1 MARIGSYPIDAVIQ
15 DKDAWIG
22 TENTNRVTRQ
32 FTAKGIAEYIDT
44 KNVGLVFV
52 GATALADGKKGLV
65 PAPVAGQE
73 GMYLKGDLGGG
84 WTTIPVYTLDVPT
97 GTTNVNLI
105 NTDGAGAIINSFITL
120 TGGTYLTS
128 VHTSGSEITFN
139 HDNTTRSDTT
149 STASPAAGASV
160 PLVASVTSNATGH
173 ITAIDVKTV
182 TWPAD
187 SDTTYTIDVPNA
199 TTSINLA
206 GSDGTND
213 PIAFTTVA
221 GNNGMTISRTDA
233 NTLNFNSK
241 WQINNVNQDGYVPK
255 GQANANKFWATD
267 GNGNPGWTF
276 QPSQDQTLT
285 STGTTN
291 ASTGIVL
298 SQNGGTV
305 IVKGD
310 GTTINASSNNN
321 TNTITLAAINRVN
334 TTYTLPVAAGAANT
348 AVINLTDNSSV
359 VSSVT
364 FNGTANKIAISET
377 VGNNGDITIGMPDDV
392 TVTGELT
399 VSGTGQSSFGG
410 QVTIPQ
416 TPTADTDAASKKYV
430 DDLVSGGLTF
440 RGTFRADTGEILSG
454 VSSGSKLYNCPGGAG
469 TRIAVAVGDYYI
481 VATAGGSFYCS
492 GATLDIGDSIIAT
505 AAANADASVVTGWS
519 VVQSDEGVASFTNAN
534 GTFVSAGTVN
544 SNATGAVTMGTID
557 LSATGTKNNTTFLRG
572 DNTWAVPAY
581 VSYSAMTTSTLGL
594 GKIKYDFGSTPAA
607 ESQSTTAARTY
618 GVTKNASDQLVVN
631 VPWVNS
637 SDVNSV
643 TASGATTALSGLTS
657 TPNTGSVV
665 IGLDINGRA
674 SLGTPAANDELMI
687 YDTSTAKNVKVL
699 VSDLASYAGSA
710 ATNQVTYWTSANEIG
725 GAAGFTFA
733 GGANGAIT
741 MGGALTVAGD
751 SIFGGTVI
759 EDPNSLARKIEIA
772 AASPV
777 GLILNDTRDTHPIT
791 LANEGAVLNLKY
803 NTTSM
808 LSIDGAS
815 TNATFAGDVI
825 QSGTS
830 KSLKYWRR
838 LWADA
843 NNDWGLNNNAGTGV
857 ISVSGMGTPSTST
870 TTFTGSVIANNTSK
884 IEKAQITTQFDTSS
898 FLRLHPSATTNSG
911 GYTNMIFGTDTANN
925 YGVAIGGRRAGT
937 DGEPSFS
944 MRMLNDS
951 ITGTEVL
958 NISNSGTATFAG
970 KINIT
975 QNSGDFILEN
985 TGSGHAS
992 LTTGSSKDLNI
1003 SSSSGNVYINNNT
1016 TFAGK
1021 VGIGGKAP
1029 TYGITLAQGTGV
1041 NNKIAWTDVTP
1052 NFRASIFAD
1061 SSDDKFKIATG
1072 NASSVETIAIEIDTS
1087 QKANFTG
1094 NLQAP
1099 RIGIGAV
1106 NASFN
1111 LYNNGTTYLNG
1122 DVTIDANTLFS
1133 GNNVDIKGSNAGNT
1147 QIRIAD
1153 STGTLG
1159 SNSFDLINDGAA
1171 AYVWNRKQTDLNFAT
1186 YGSLRMKIRASGT
1199 VGIGANGGYDS
1210 QMLSIDAGVLDG
1222 AIYATSSDAN
1232 CFASFRDGNSSA
1244 NIEYGAVGNDHVL
1257 RKDAA
1262 HYFVV
1267 NNVGDVYNYQ
1277 SVNRAS
1283 TYYGYDAGNYNA
1295 TGASNN
1301 AFGYEALSDITSGT
1315 ENVAIGRNAGH
1326 SINTGVK
1333 NICIGQQAGENITDG
1348 ASNTV
1353 IGVNAGDSLVSADNN
1368 VILGRLAYQA
1378 GDNAS
1383 NVVIGIQA
1391 GYANN
1396 GAENVFIGGYA
1407 GRSATISNTV
1417 AIGYSALYNCTANAN
1432 VAIGQQA
1439 AESTTSGAGN
1449 TVLGYHALKDNT
1461 TGNANVAIGQQALT
1475 SSTDAAY
1482 SVAIGHEAGY
1492 GVTTGDFNV
1501 VIGDRAGRVLAAGAE
1516 NTLIGAQT
1524 GYDLTGGNY
1533 NTCIGFKNL
1542 FAATSGE
1549 FNTSMGFAALN
1560 QSTTSENAAFGA
1572 YAMHYS
1578 TSAQNGAAFGFKA
1591 LFSQTTAE
1599 GNTAFGFQCMEAVS
1613 TGAKNTA
1620 VGRSAGDSINTGSE
1634 HTMLGYQAGDE
1645 LTTGSNCIAIGYA
1658 AGSGSSPRQ
1667 MTTNSNEIVIGN
1679 NSIVGA
1685 YVRVAWTTGSDKRD
1699 KINFGDVPHG
1709 LDFVNKLKPTSYDLR
1724 KERDSDETIGERK
1737 YGFIAQEILELEGDN
1752 PVIIDNSDENK
1763 LALQDS
1769 NLIPILVNAI
1779 QELKAEIE
1787 ILKNK

>member
-52 GATALADGKKGLV
+52 GATNLLPGKKGLV
-65 PAPVAGQE
+65 PAPLAGQE

-105 NTDGAGAIINSFITL
+105 NTDGAGAVINSFITL

-128 VHTSGSEITFN
+128 VHTSGSQITFN

-255 GQANANKFWATD
+255 GTANANKFWATD
-267 GNGNPGWTF
+267 ANGNPGWTF

-310 GTTINASSNNN
+310 GSTISASSNNN

-454 VSSGSKLYNCPGGAG
+454 VNSGSKLYNCPGGAG

-505 AAANADASVVTGWS
+505 AAANANASVVTGWS

-674 SLGTPAANDELMI
+674 SLGTPAADDELMI

-710 ATNQVTYWTSANEIG
+710 ATNQVAYWTSANEIG

-733 GGANGAIT
+733 GGANGAVT
-741 MGGALTVAGD
+741 MGGNITSTGTTITLDSAG
-751 SIFGGTVI
+751 SAGY
-759 EDPNSLARKIEIA
+759 IA
-772 AASPV
+772 DRA
-777 GLILNDTRDTHPIT
+777 NDTS
-791 LANEGAVLNLKY
+791 GATYEYKTGGSLKWY
-803 NTTSM
+803 TG
-808 LSIDGAS
+808 LRGVS
-815 TNATFAGDVI
+815 TEDFYLFNNAQGSTALLINSSNNNATFAGSVTAV
-825 QSGTS
+825 G
-830 KSLKYWRR
+830 
-838 LWADA
+838 
-843 NNDWGLNNNAGTGV
+843 
-857 ISVSGMGTPSTST
+857 ISST
-870 TTFTGSVIANNTSK
+870 IA
-884 IEKAQITTQFDTSS
+884 
-898 FLRLHPSATTNSG
+898 SATSGYFETGTAIPANQIVHIRDNVGQVGTNSAG
-911 GYTNMIFGTDTANN
+911 GI
-925 YGVAIGGRRAGT
+925 
-937 DGEPSFS
+937 
-944 MRMLNDS
+944 
-951 ITGTEVL
+951 
-958 NISNSGTATFAG
+958 
-970 KINIT
+970 K
-975 QNSGDFILEN
+975 
-985 TGSGHAS
+985 
-992 LTTGSSKDLNI
+992 I
-1003 SSSSGNVYINNNT
+1003 SSSPGNDVFLLKRNDGATSYFGLQNSSGTEFITTNMATGIT
-1016 TFAGK
+1016 TFASE
-1021 VGIGGKAP
+1021 VGIGGTGLYTTTRALNLPGKGISFKNDVSGSNNNWSYIYNTATASTSNLVFATGAALTALTLEHDGDAIFAEKVGVGGKTP
-1029 TYGITLAQGTGV
+1029 SYGITLAQGSGAG
-1041 NNKIAWTDVTP
+1041 NKIAWTDVTP
-1052 NFRASIFAD
+1052 TFAASIYANNTNDKLTFATKNG
-1061 SSDDKFKIATG
+1061 S
-1072 NASSVETIAIEIDTS
+1072 NAETVALEIDTS
-1087 QKANFTG
+1087 Q
-1094 NLQAP
+1094 
-1099 RIGIGAV
+1099 
-1106 NASFN
+1106 NATF
-1111 LYNNGTTYLNG
+1111 
-1122 DVTIDANTLFS
+1122 A
-1133 GNNVDIKGSNAGNT
+1133 GNNVDVKGSSAGNT
-1147 QIRIAD
+1147 QIRITD
-1153 STGTLG
+1153 STGTTG
-1159 SNSFDLINDGAA
+1159 TNSFDLINDGAA

-1199 VGIGANGGYDS
+1199 VGIGSGGFDS
-1210 QMLSIDAGVLDG
+1210 QMLTIAAGTLDG
-1222 AIYATSSDAN
+1222 AIYATSTDAN
-1232 CFASFRDGNSSA
+1232 CFASFRDSSSTA

-1257 RKDAA
+1257 RKDGS

-1277 SVNRAS
+1277 SVNKAS

-1295 TGASNN
+1295 AGASNN

-1396 GAENVFIGGYA
+1396 GAENVFVGGYA

-1449 TVLGYHALKDNT
+1449 TAIGYHALKDNT
-1461 TGNANVAIGQQALT
+1461 TGNANVAVGQQALN
-1475 SSTDAAY
+1475 SSTDTAY

-1492 GVTTGDFNV
+1492 GLTTGDFNV

-1787 ILKNK
+1787 LLKNK

>member
-52 GATALADGKKGLV
+52 GATNLLPGKKGLV
-65 PAPVAGQE
+65 PAPLAGQE

-105 NTDGAGAIINSFITL
+105 NTDGAGAVINSFITL

-128 VHTSGSEITFN
+128 VHTSGSQITFN

-310 GTTINASSNNN
+310 GSTISASSNNT
-321 TNTITLAAINRVN
+321 TNVITLEAINRVN

-416 TPTADTDAASKKYV
+416 TPSADTDAASKKYV

-440 RGTFRADTGEILSG
+440 RGTFNAATGEILSG

-505 AAANADASVVTGWS
+505 AAANANASVVTGWS

-557 LSATGTKNNTTFLRG
+557 LSATGTKDGTTFLRG

-643 TASGATTALSGLTS
+643 TASGAATALSGLTS

-674 SLGTPAANDELMI
+674 SLGTPAADDELMI

-710 ATNQVTYWTSANEIG
+710 ATNQVTYWTSANQIG

-733 GGANGAIT
+733 GGANGAVT

-808 LSIDGAS
+808 LSLDGATS
-815 TNATFAGDVI
+815 NATFAGTVETTTLRTDVI
-825 QSGTS
+825 NN
-830 KSLKYWRR
+830 K
-838 LWADA
+838 A
-843 NNDWGLNNNAGTGV
+843 N
-857 ISVSGMGTPSTST
+857 S
-870 TTFTGSVIANNTSK
+870 ANIIYRS
-884 IEKAQITTQFDTSS
+884 
-898 FLRLHPSATTNSG
+898 
-911 GYTNMIFGTDTANN
+911 GTDTI
-925 YGVAIGGRRAGT
+925 IGGGSASQKLT
-937 DGEPSFS
+937 IA
-944 MRMLNDS
+944 DS
-951 ITGTEVL
+951 G
-958 NISNSGTATFAG
+958 NATFAG
-970 KINIT
+970 SVGIGGSPSHPLDVKGADTNNATIARFY
-975 QNSGDFILEN
+975 SN
-985 TGSGHAS
+985 TG
-992 LTTGSSKDLNI
+992 TRGSF
-1003 SSSSGNVYINNNT
+1003 VINNGTGVSPTAFIGTAGGSEQLSIGTNST
-1016 TFAGK
+1016 EAIRIDGSQNATFAGK
-1021 VGIGGKAP
+1021 VGVGGKTP
-1029 TYGITLAQGTGV
+1029 SYGITLAQGTGV
-1041 NNKIAWTDVTP
+1041 NNKIAWTDSTP
-1052 NFRASIFAD
+1052 NFRASMWAN

-1072 NASSVETIAIEIDTS
+1072 NASSVETVALEIDTS

-1094 NLQAP
+1094 DLQAP

-1122 DVTIDANTLFS
+1122 AVTVDDAFTQSGGAASTFS
-1133 GNNVDIKGSNAGNT
+1133 GTVTFNDHTFHPDQVKSIFGTGSDF
-1147 QIRIAD
+1147 QIYHD
-1153 STGTLG
+1153 G
-1159 SNSFDLINDGAA
+1159 SNSYIQNLTGWLNIPLSQNGISIANADFSESIARFLLNGAVELYYDGAKKFET
-1171 AYVWNRKQTDLNFAT
+1171 VSTGVDVFGT
-1186 YGSLRMKIRASGT
+1186 SGNT
-1199 VGIGANGGYDS
+1199 NVRVYD
-1210 QMLSIDAGVLDG
+1210 G
-1222 AIYATSSDAN
+1222 
-1232 CFASFRDGNSSA
+1232 SA
-1244 NIEYGAVGNDHVL
+1244 NSEVGL
-1257 RKDAA
+1257 KLQGDAA
-1262 HYFVV
+1262 TWTLQ
-1267 NNVGDVYNYQ
+1267 NWGSGGDKLRVL
-1277 SVNRAS
+1277 
-1283 TYYGYDAGNYNA
+1283 
-1295 TGASNN
+1295 NN
-1301 AFGYEALSDITSGT
+1301 AGTSIQVWEDDGSVIFGGTDINGSF
-1315 ENVAIGRNAGH
+1315 
-1326 SINTGVK
+1326 
-1333 NICIGQQAGENITDG
+1333 G

-1353 IGVNAGDSLVSADNN
+1353 LAVQGSTSGGEGIIQITGKGNSATDNVGKIDFHSYSETDPMCSIRSVRGNADDVGDLEFHTNSGGGAASKRMVITDLGDVGINEPTPTAKLQVNGKIKIGSGGGSGSDSGGYNVQVNSFTFGATGETGLLVRNDAQTNEYATIGFGYSENN
-1368 VILGRLAYQA
+1368 RTP
-1378 GDNAS
+1378 
-1383 NVVIGIQA
+1383 VVIGSYITDGGA
-1391 GYANN
+1391 ATKARFVIGTRSSTTNTVYPTERLWVEPN
-1396 GAENVFIGGYA
+1396 GQVIFNPTNSSEGGIVNGFRAAISVGQSATTIGAVATYGGLAMVWMNYA
-1407 GRSATISNTV
+1407 GNI
-1417 AIGYSALYNCTANAN
+1417 
-1432 VAIGQQA
+1432 
-1439 AESTTSGAGN
+1439 
-1449 TVLGYHALKDNT
+1449 
-1461 TGNANVAIGQQALT
+1461 
-1475 SSTDAAY
+1475 
-1482 SVAIGHEAGY
+1482 
-1492 GVTTGDFNV
+1492 
-1501 VIGDRAGRVLAAGAE
+1501 
-1516 NTLIGAQT
+1516 
-1524 GYDLTGGNY
+1524 GYDLVSYSLSQVTVLSSQAISGG
-1533 NTCIGFKNL
+1533 
-1542 FAATSGE
+1542 TSSRTY
-1549 FNTSMGFAALN
+1549 TSVSGVLKLTMG
-1560 QSTTSENAAFGA
+1560 
-1572 YAMHYS
+1572 
-1578 TSAQNGAAFGFKA
+1578 
-1591 LFSQTTAE
+1591 
-1599 GNTAFGFQCMEAVS
+1599 
-1613 TGAKNTA
+1613 
-1620 VGRSAGDSINTGSE
+1620 
-1634 HTMLGYQAGDE
+1634 
-1645 LTTGSNCIAIGYA
+1645 
-1658 AGSGSSPRQ
+1658 
-1667 MTTNSNEIVIGN
+1667 
-1679 NSIVGA
+1679 
-1685 YVRVAWTTGSDKRD
+1685 GSDTYS
-1699 KINFGDVPHG
+1699 VYA
-1709 LDFVNKLKPTSYDLR
+1709 T
-1724 KERDSDETIGERK
+1724 
-1737 YGFIAQEILELEGDN
+1737 EIRTAN
-1752 PVIIDNSDENK
+1752 T
-1763 LALQDS
+1763 
-1769 NLIPILVNAI
+1769 
-1779 QELKAEIE
+1779 
-1787 ILKNK
+1787 

>member
-52 GATALADGKKGLV
+52 GATNLLDGKKGLV
-65 PAPVAGQE
+65 PAPLAGQE

-128 VHTSGSEITFN
+128 VHTSGSQITFN

-310 GTTINASSNNN
+310 GSTISASSNNT
-321 TNTITLAAINRVN
+321 TNVITLEAINRVN

-440 RGTFRADTGEILSG
+440 RGTFNAATGEILSG

-505 AAANADASVVTGWS
+505 AAANANASVVTGWS

-581 VSYSAMTTSTLGL
+581 VSYSAMTTSALGL

-674 SLGTPAANDELMI
+674 SLGTPAADDELMI

-725 GAAGFTFA
+725 GATGFTFA
-733 GGANGAIT
+733 GGANGAVT
-741 MGGALTVAGD
+741 MGGNLTVSGNVNT
-751 SIFGGTVI
+751 GGTPSI
-759 EDPNSLARKIEIA
+759 TPNTNFDTLVVTESAHSGIT
-772 AASPV
+772 
-777 GLILNDTRDTHPIT
+777 ILS
-791 LANEGAVLNLKY
+791 G
-803 NTTSM
+803 NTS
-808 LSIDGAS
+808 DGAIYFGDPDFNGAGQIKYS
-815 TNATFAGDVI
+815 HASNSMTFTTDNDNATLTLDDGYNATFTGD
-825 QSGTS
+825 
-830 KSLKYWRR
+830 
-838 LWADA
+838 
-843 NNDWGLNNNAGTGV
+843 
-857 ISVSGMGTPSTST
+857 
-870 TTFTGSVIANNTSK
+870 
-884 IEKAQITTQFDTSS
+884 
-898 FLRLHPSATTNSG
+898 
-911 GYTNMIFGTDTANN
+911 
-925 YGVAIGGRRAGT
+925 
-937 DGEPSFS
+937 
-944 MRMLNDS
+944 
-951 ITGTEVL
+951 
-958 NISNSGTATFAG
+958 
-970 KINIT
+970 
-975 QNSGDFILEN
+975 
-985 TGSGHAS
+985 
-992 LTTGSSKDLNI
+992 
-1003 SSSSGNVYINNNT
+1003 
-1016 TFAGK
+1016 
-1021 VGIGGKAP
+1021 VGIGGTGLYTTTRALNLPGKGISFKNDVSGSNNNWSYIYNTATASTSNLVFATGAALTALTLEHDGDAIFAEKVGVGGKTP
-1029 TYGITLAQGTGV
+1029 SYGITLAQGSGAG
-1041 NNKIAWTDVTP
+1041 NKIAWTDVTP
-1052 NFRASIFAD
+1052 TFAASIYANNTNDKLTFATKNG
-1061 SSDDKFKIATG
+1061 S
-1072 NASSVETIAIEIDTS
+1072 NAETVALEIDTS
-1087 QKANFTG
+1087 QNATFAGTVETTTLRTDVVNNKANSANIIYRSGTDTIVGGGSGSNKVYVADSGYVGIGEDAPGTLLGLKSPLANTSIITLKCSKNDSSWTVGDKIGGINFFGEDGSGQGAGIKGSINYIVTSTSGGSNAMTFNVAGTANNQQALRIRGTG
-1094 NLQAP
+1094 C
-1099 RIGIGAV
+1099 IGIG
-1106 NASFN
+1106 S
-1111 LYNNGTTYLNG
+1111 
-1122 DVTIDANTLFS
+1122 
-1133 GNNVDIKGSNAGNT
+1133 
-1147 QIRIAD
+1147 
-1153 STGTLG
+1153 
-1159 SNSFDLINDGAA
+1159 DG
-1171 AYVWNRKQTDLNFAT
+1171 F
-1186 YGSLRMKIRASGT
+1186 
-1199 VGIGANGGYDS
+1199 DS
-1210 QMLSIDAGVLDG
+1210 QKLTIAAGTLDG
-1222 AIYATSSDAN
+1222 AIYATSTDAN
-1232 CFASFRDGNSSA
+1232 CFASFRDNSSSV
-1244 NIEYGAVGNDHVL
+1244 NVEYGAVGNDHVL
-1257 RKDAA
+1257 RKDGS

-1277 SVNRAS
+1277 SVNKAS

-1295 TGASNN
+1295 AGASNN

-1396 GAENVFIGGYA
+1396 GAENVFVGGYA

-1787 ILKNK
+1787 LLKNK

>member
-52 GATALADGKKGLV
+52 GATNLLPGKKGLV
-65 PAPVAGQE
+65 PAPLAGQE

-128 VHTSGSEITFN
+128 VHTSGSQITFN

-149 STASPAAGASV
+149 SAVSPAAGASV

-255 GQANANKFWATD
+255 GTANANKFWATD
-267 GNGNPGWTF
+267 ANGNPGWTF

-310 GTTINASSNNN
+310 GSTISASSNNT
-321 TNTITLAAINRVN
+321 TNVITLEAINRVN

-416 TPTADTDAASKKYV
+416 TPSADTDAASKKYV

-440 RGTFRADTGEILSG
+440 RGTFNAATGEILSG
-454 VSSGSKLYNCPGGAG
+454 VSSGSQLYNCPGGAG

-594 GKIKYDFGSTPAA
+594 GKIKYNFGSTPAA

-643 TASGATTALSGLTS
+643 TASGATTALSGLSS

-674 SLGTPAANDELMI
+674 SLGTPASDDELMI

-733 GGANGAIT
+733 GGAAGAIT
-741 MGGALTVAGD
+741 MGGNLTVSGNVDSINGNGYRLKNAANSANESGFIRSGLWKGNTDRDPALFAETGLGLRFYTGGSANESLTIDSSGNSTFAGD
-751 SIFGGTVI
+751 LGIGGSPSHPLDVKGADTNNATIARFYSNTGTRGSFVINNGTGVSPTAFIGTAGGSEQLSIGT
-759 EDPNSLARKIEIA
+759 NSTEAIRIDGSQNSTFA
-772 AASPV
+772 
-777 GLILNDTRDTHPIT
+777 GHIT
-791 LANEGAVLNLKY
+791 LNGDGKAYKL
-803 NTTSM
+803 NTTSYDDWQ
-808 LSIDGAS
+808 LSVDSNGFIIYNETDSRYDLIISG
-815 TNATFAGDVI
+815 TGNATFAGTVTTTDVYGASSLRVAALGGI
-825 QSGTS
+825 LYLDSGSSSSTILRTNGTTTALTLDS
-830 KSLKYWRR
+830 SQ
-838 LWADA
+838 
-843 NNDWGLNNNAGTGV
+843 NAIFAGNVG
-857 ISVSGMGTPSTST
+857 IGITPSASFSGVEVLQLGKGMTIFGNTNDDRATMASNLILN
-870 TTFTGSVIANNTSK
+870 TGTAFEYVMDGLAGKFSIEDGNMSFGTAPSGIAGDVATITERFAIAN
-884 IEKAQITTQFDTSS
+884 
-898 FLRLHPSATTNSG
+898 
-911 GYTNMIFGTDTANN
+911 
-925 YGVAIGGRRAGT
+925 
-937 DGEPSFS
+937 
-944 MRMLNDS
+944 
-951 ITGTEVL
+951 TGA
-958 NISNSGTATFAG
+958 ATFAG
-970 KINIT
+970 TISAVGASTFTLNDGIFIKAVNGTNNVAATNVWGYGLYEGASKLGEISLVRNGTSSQMYIGTTGANQVLRIGSANKVTALTIDASQKATFTGDVQAPGIYVGATNASFDFYNQGTSYFNGAVTVDAAFT
-975 QNSGDFILEN
+975 QSGGADVSFSGDVGIGN
-985 TGSGHAS
+985 TSPDYPLDVTKGDEIQARFVGSQTGHTQGAIVLSSGTADSPASRGQGVYRFNEGNDTTWYTGTAYQSADKYIWARQGSTTSIAPNTAQTTYALMTLDNAGKLGIGEIAPATLLSLKGAADTSIITLKCTKNDSSWSGERIGGINFFSEDGSGPGAGVR
-992 LTTGSSKDLNI
+992 GSINYI
-1003 SSSSGNVYINNNT
+1003 ATSSSGGSTAMTFKTGDNTERMQINNDGHLL
-1016 TFAGK
+1016 F
-1021 VGIGGKAP
+1021 
-1029 TYGITLAQGTGV
+1029 
-1041 NNKIAWTDVTP
+1041 
-1052 NFRASIFAD
+1052 
-1061 SSDDKFKIATG
+1061 
-1072 NASSVETIAIEIDTS
+1072 
-1087 QKANFTG
+1087 
-1094 NLQAP
+1094 NLQ
-1099 RIGIGAV
+1099 
-1106 NASFN
+1106 N
-1111 LYNNGTTYLNG
+1111 YTTEPTNK
-1122 DVTIDANTLFS
+1122 NFF
-1133 GNNVDIKGSNAGNT
+1133 
-1147 QIRIAD
+1147 IAD
-1153 STGTLG
+1153 SG
-1159 SNSFDLINDGAA
+1159 SGAS
-1171 AYVWNRKQTDLNFAT
+1171 VTI
-1186 YGSLRMKIRASGT
+1186 GGHSGT
-1199 VGIGANGGYDS
+1199 HTAVLFRHNGATTPG
-1210 QMLSIDAGVLDG
+1210 SIS
-1222 AIYATSSDAN
+1222 ITTNSTSYNTSSDYRLKEDIKDFN
-1232 CFASFRDGNSSA
+1232 GLEKVSDIKVYDFKWKTDESRS
-1244 NIEYGAVGNDHVL
+1244 YGVIAHELQEVLPQAVNGE
-1257 RKDAA
+1257 KDAEEM
-1262 HYFVV
+1262 
-1267 NNVGDVYNYQ
+1267 Q
-1277 SVNRAS
+1277 SVDYS
-1283 TYYGYDAGNYNA
+1283 KIVP
-1295 TGASNN
+1295 
-1301 AFGYEALSDITSGT
+1301 LL
-1315 ENVAIGRNAGH
+1315 
-1326 SINTGVK
+1326 VK
-1333 NICIGQQAGENITDG
+1333 
-1348 ASNTV
+1348 S
-1353 IGVNAGDSLVSADNN
+1353 
-1368 VILGRLAYQA
+1368 
-1378 GDNAS
+1378 
-1383 NVVIGIQA
+1383 
-1391 GYANN
+1391 
-1396 GAENVFIGGYA
+1396 
-1407 GRSATISNTV
+1407 
-1417 AIGYSALYNCTANAN
+1417 
-1432 VAIGQQA
+1432 
-1439 AESTTSGAGN
+1439 
-1449 TVLGYHALKDNT
+1449 
-1461 TGNANVAIGQQALT
+1461 
-1475 SSTDAAY
+1475 
-1482 SVAIGHEAGY
+1482 
-1492 GVTTGDFNV
+1492 
-1501 VIGDRAGRVLAAGAE
+1501 
-1516 NTLIGAQT
+1516 
-1524 GYDLTGGNY
+1524 
-1533 NTCIGFKNL
+1533 
-1542 FAATSGE
+1542 
-1549 FNTSMGFAALN
+1549 
-1560 QSTTSENAAFGA
+1560 
-1572 YAMHYS
+1572 
-1578 TSAQNGAAFGFKA
+1578 
-1591 LFSQTTAE
+1591 
-1599 GNTAFGFQCMEAVS
+1599 
-1613 TGAKNTA
+1613 
-1620 VGRSAGDSINTGSE
+1620 
-1634 HTMLGYQAGDE
+1634 
-1645 LTTGSNCIAIGYA
+1645 
-1658 AGSGSSPRQ
+1658 
-1667 MTTNSNEIVIGN
+1667 
-1679 NSIVGA
+1679 
-1685 YVRVAWTTGSDKRD
+1685 
-1699 KINFGDVPHG
+1699 
-1709 LDFVNKLKPTSYDLR
+1709 
-1724 KERDSDETIGERK
+1724 
-1737 YGFIAQEILELEGDN
+1737 
-1752 PVIIDNSDENK
+1752 
-1763 LALQDS
+1763 
-1769 NLIPILVNAI
+1769 I

-1787 ILKNK
+1787 LLKNK

>member
-1 MARIGSYPIDAVIQ
+1 MARIGSYPIDAVVH

-84 WTTIPVYTLDVPT
+84 WTTIPVYTLDVPA

-120 TGGTYLTS
+120 TGGTYLTG

-173 ITAIDVKTV
+173 VTAIDVKTV

-241 WQINNVNQDGYVPK
+241 WQANTVNTEGYVSK

-267 GNGNPGWTF
+267 ANGNPGWTF

-291 ASTGIVL
+291 ASTGVVL

-305 IVKGD
+305 IIKGD
-310 GTTINASSNNN
+310 GSTINASSNNT

-334 TTYTLPVAAGAANT
+334 TTYTLPVAAGGANT

-364 FNGTANKIAISET
+364 FNGTANKISISET
-377 VGNNGDITIGMPDDV
+377 AGNNGDITIGMPDDV

-410 QVTIPQ
+410 QITIPQ
-416 TPTADTDAASKKYV
+416 TPVADTDAASKKYV

-454 VSSGSKLYNCPGGAG
+454 VNSGSQLYNCPGGAG

-557 LSATGTKNNTTFLRG
+557 LSATGTKDGTTFLRG

-607 ESQSTTAARTY
+607 ESQSTTASRTY

-674 SLGTPAANDELMI
+674 SLGTPAADDELMI

-725 GAAGFTFA
+725 GATGFTFA
-733 GGANGAIT
+733 GGANGAVT
-741 MGGALTVAGD
+741 MGGTLTVAGD
-751 SIFGGTVI
+751 VS
-759 EDPNSLARKIEIA
+759 S
-772 AASPV
+772 
-777 GLILNDTRDTHPIT
+777 
-791 LANEGAVLNLKY
+791 
-803 NTTSM
+803 
-808 LSIDGAS
+808 
-815 TNATFAGDVI
+815 
-825 QSGTS
+825 SGTS

-838 LWADA
+838 LWTDA
-843 NNDWGLNNNAGTGV
+843 NNDWGLNNNAGSAV
-857 ISVSGMGTPSTST
+857 ISVSGMGTPSTSS
-870 TTFTGSVIANNTSK
+870 TTFAGNVGIGAAPSHTLDVKGADTNNATIARFYSNTGTRGSFVINNGTGVSPTAFIGTSGGSEQLSIGTNSTEAIRIDGSQNATFAGDVTIANGK
-884 IEKAQITTQFDTSS
+884 
-898 FLRLHPSATTNSG
+898 FLKLVRNSG
-911 GYTNMIFGTDTANN
+911 SLATD
-925 YGVAIGGRRAGT
+925 AIG
-937 DGEPSFS
+937 
-944 MRMLNDS
+944 
-951 ITGTEVL
+951 ITSGSDDVRLLTTGDFNFVNGSLTNLL
-958 NISNSGTATFAG
+958 NISNSGNSTF
-970 KINIT
+970 NS
-975 QNSGDFILEN
+975 QNL
-985 TGSGHAS
+985 
-992 LTTGSSKDLNI
+992 
-1003 SSSSGNVYINNNT
+1003 
-1016 TFAGK
+1016 
-1021 VGIGGKAP
+1021 
-1029 TYGITLAQGTGV
+1029 
-1041 NNKIAWTDVTP
+1041 DV
-1052 NFRASIFAD
+1052 
-1061 SSDDKFKIATG
+1061 
-1072 NASSVETIAIEIDTS
+1072 
-1087 QKANFTG
+1087 
-1094 NLQAP
+1094 
-1099 RIGIGAV
+1099 
-1106 NASFN
+1106 
-1111 LYNNGTTYLNG
+1111 
-1122 DVTIDANTLFS
+1122 
-1133 GNNVDIKGSNAGNT
+1133 KGPNAGNT
-1147 QIRIAD
+1147 QIRITD
-1153 STGTLG
+1153 STGTAG
-1159 SNSFDLINDGAA
+1159 TNSFDLINDGTA

-1222 AIYATSSDAN
+1222 AIYATSTDAN
-1232 CFASFRDGNSSA
+1232 CFASFRDGNSTA
-1244 NIEYGAVGNDHVL
+1244 NIEYGAIGNAHVF
-1257 RKDAA
+1257 RKDSTEYMRIDSSGVISIGPSTTSSEI
-1262 HYFVV
+1262 YF
-1267 NNVGDVYNYQ
+1267 
-1277 SVNRAS
+1277 
-1283 TYYGYDAGNYNA
+1283 NYNNTNNKGGLKIDYS
-1295 TGASNN
+1295 TGELRLSAGESGNGYHQ
-1301 AFGYEALSDITSGT
+1301 AFYTNGTQRMRLDSGGSVIIGDGATSGT
-1315 ENVAIGRNAGH
+1315 PTSDYRSLEIGRQGNTITGAPWKSNLYFSTNATVTAGSTAFTYRYATAAPTQMTMENGVFTWSNATAGTVGNTISFTERMRIDSNGSIYNGSTSNTHFGYNALSSVTSADESTAFGSNALGSQQTGRNTAVGYHTLQDLTTGSYNTGVGGEALENITTGSFNTGFGAFTLRQTTTESYNTAVGHLALRNNYNNNNVAIGALAMSNANVTGTQNV
-1326 SINTGVK
+1326 SIGTSSMFNLTSGNYNTGV
-1333 NICIGQQAGENITDG
+1333 GEGVMSALTTG
-1348 ASNTV
+1348 SYNT
-1353 IGVNAGDSLVSADNN
+1353 AM
-1368 VILGRLAYQA
+1368 GREALDAQ
-1378 GDNAS
+1378 S
-1383 NVVIGIQA
+1383 T
-1391 GYANN
+1391 AN
-1396 GAENVFIGGYA
+1396 
-1407 GRSATISNTV
+1407 STT
-1417 AIGYSALYNCTANAN
+1417 AIGYQSLTSANA
-1432 VAIGQQA
+1432 
-1439 AESTTSGAGN
+1439 
-1449 TVLGYHALKDNT
+1449 D
-1461 TGNANVAIGQQALT
+1461 GNAAVGFQ
-1475 SSTDAAY
+1475 
-1482 SVAIGHEAGY
+1482 AGY
-1492 GVTTGDFNV
+1492 GVTSGQYNVIMGHETGVSLTSGSYNV
-1501 VIGDRAGRVLAAGAE
+1501 LVGDRTGRILGTGAE
-1516 NTLIGAQT
+1516 NTLVGHQT
-1524 GYDLTGGNY
+1524 GYSLSGGNY
-1533 NTCIGFKNL
+1533 NTCVGFKNL
-1542 FAATSGE
+1542 NAAAAGQ

-1560 QSTTSENAAFGA
+1560 QSTTSENAAFGG
-1572 YAMHYS
+1572 YACHYS
-1578 TSAQNGAAFGFKA
+1578 TSATNSAAFGFKA

-1634 HTMLGYQAGDE
+1634 HTVLGYSAGDE
-1645 LTTGSNCIAIGYA
+1645 LTTGVNCTAIGFA

-1679 NSIVGA
+1679 NSVVGA
-1685 YVRVAWTTGSDKRD
+1685 YIKVAWTATSDKRD
-1699 KINFGDVPHG
+1699 KTDFKDVPLG
-1709 LDFVNKLKPTSYDLR
+1709 LDFVSKLKPTSYKFR
-1724 KERDSDETIGERK
+1724 KDRDTEETQGRER
-1737 YGFIAQEILELEGDN
+1737 YGFLAQEVLELEGDN
-1752 PVIIDNSDENK
+1752 PVIIDNTDEEK
-1763 LALQDS
+1763 LAYTES

>member
-128 VHTSGSEITFN
+128 VHTSGSQITFN

-149 STASPAAGASV
+149 SAVSPAAGASV

-173 ITAIDVKTV
+173 VTAIDVKTV

-206 GSDGTND
+206 GSDGSND

-267 GNGNPGWTF
+267 ANGNPGWTF

-285 STGTTN
+285 STGTSN
-291 ASTGIVL
+291 ASTGVVL

-305 IVKGD
+305 IIKGD
-310 GTTINASSNNN
+310 GTTINASSNNT

-334 TTYTLPVAAGAANT
+334 TTYTLPTTNGSNPDLVLTASSGA
-348 AVINLTDNSSV
+348 TDIVNM
-359 VSSVT
+359 
-364 FNGTANKIAISET
+364 NGTANEVT
-377 VGNNGDITIGMPDDV
+377 VEGSGTNTLTFGLPDDV
-392 TVTGELT
+392 TIAGELT

-416 TPTADTDAASKKYV
+416 TPSADTDAASKKYV

-440 RGTFRADTGEILSG
+440 RGTFNAATGEILSG
-454 VSSGSKLYNCPGGAG
+454 VSTGSKLYNCPGGAG

-519 VVQSDEGVASFTNAN
+519 VVQSDEGVVSFTNAN

-607 ESQSTTAARTY
+607 ESQSTTASRTY

-643 TASGATTALSGLTS
+643 TASGAATALSGLSS

-665 IGLDINGRA
+665 IGLDIHGRA
-674 SLGTPAANDELMI
+674 SLGTPASDDELMI

-733 GGANGAIT
+733 GGAAGAIT
-741 MGGALTVAGD
+741 MGGTLTVSGDVGIGAAATDGNFQVKKAGINTGITNVLMNASFSEAGGSLSGLSIGYRTDETTAVLAPRTATGNLAFMSYDGGWSESMRIVNNGKIGIGTNSPIVPVHIVGAAVNNPSNGNGGYEVMQIFDNTSYATGVGGGIGFGGNFTASNSTIFSEIRGIKENATDSNYAGALSFSTRLNGGSITERMRINSAGD
-751 SIFGGTVI
+751 VIVGSTNPVKLIDQSYGGELGLYYGTTNHWKQYHYS
-759 EDPNSLARKIEIA
+759 DNSLRFNYNGSGADELTI
-772 AASPV
+772 
-777 GLILNDTRDTHPIT
+777 DTS
-791 LANEGAVLNLKY
+791 G
-803 NTTSM
+803 
-808 LSIDGAS
+808 
-815 TNATFAGDVI
+815 NATFAGAVEVNGNFIVDGAGVSTDF
-825 QSGTS
+825 Q
-830 KSLKYWRR
+830 LRR
-838 LWADA
+838 SA
-843 NNDWGLNNNAGTGV
+843 NPAALLTINAPGG
-857 ISVSGMGTPSTST
+857 SPN
-870 TTFTGSVIANNTSK
+870 GSVFSING
-884 IEKAQITTQFDTSS
+884 
-898 FLRLHPSATTNSG
+898 NSVM
-911 GYTNMIFGTDTANN
+911 TLDQNQN
-925 YGVAIGGRRAGT
+925 
-937 DGEPSFS
+937 
-944 MRMLNDS
+944 
-951 ITGTEVL
+951 
-958 NISNSGTATFAG
+958 ATFAG
-970 KINIT
+970 IISGTGLELSNYAQLKVDDAEIYWTNTANNDYWRWKRDASDNFICDHYNGSST
-975 QNSGDFILEN
+975 TSALSFNSSQAATFGNTVQIDNASGNTLTLRKGTGTAAIGFGGTGDQAVGLIEGIAAGGFGFYV
-985 TGSGHAS
+985 GSG
-992 LTTGSSKDLNI
+992 
-1003 SSSSGNVYINNNT
+1003 
-1016 TFAGK
+1016 
-1021 VGIGGKAP
+1021 
-1029 TYGITLAQGTGV
+1029 TLASPTWA
-1041 NNKIAWTDVTP
+1041 NAFIIN
-1052 NFRASIFAD
+1052 
-1061 SSDDKFKIATG
+1061 SDK
-1072 NASSVETIAIEIDTS
+1072 
-1087 QKANFTG
+1087 
-1094 NLQAP
+1094 
-1099 RIGIGAV
+1099 
-1106 NASFN
+1106 
-1111 LYNNGTTYLNG
+1111 
-1122 DVTIDANTLFS
+1122 
-1133 GNNVDIKGSNAGNT
+1133 
-1147 QIRIAD
+1147 
-1153 STGTLG
+1153 
-1159 SNSFDLINDGAA
+1159 
-1171 AYVWNRKQTDLNFAT
+1171 
-1186 YGSLRMKIRASGT
+1186 
-1199 VGIGANGGYDS
+1199 
-1210 QMLSIDAGVLDG
+1210 
-1222 AIYATSSDAN
+1222 
-1232 CFASFRDGNSSA
+1232 
-1244 NIEYGAVGNDHVL
+1244 
-1257 RKDAA
+1257 
-1262 HYFVV
+1262 
-1267 NNVGDVYNYQ
+1267 DVYNYQ
-1277 SVNRAS
+1277 SGNKAN
-1283 TYYGYDAGNYNA
+1283 TYYGYKAGNYGGTGISNTAVGYEAGGDLTTGVQNVCFGRHSGDKLTTGINNVNIGTNA
-1295 TGASNN
+1295 GFSNTDGQQNVYVGTAAGYTSPGQNYNTFVGHESGHYNTANENTAVGRMSLHQNTSGNRNVGIGYNALRLNTIGVANTALGALALENNTDGDSNTALGYQAADANTTGDANTAIGTNSLGANSTGSRNTTVGNN
-1301 AFGYEALSDITSGT
+1301 SGLKITGSDNVALGYEALATLTSSGQNIGIGVNAGLKFT
-1315 ENVAIGRNAGH
+1315 GSRLVAIGYGAGKELL
-1326 SINTGVK
+1326 SDVDNVF
-1333 NICIGQQAGENITDG
+1333 IGQQAGENRTAGVDNTFVGAYANYNGASTGCCNTGFGKATGYSLTSGVQNTLLGRQAGFYITDG
-1348 ASNTV
+1348 DNNTMLGHNAGLNSTGDGNTFVGSYAGDAASQSGGYNT
-1353 IGVNAGDSLVSADNN
+1353 GVGRAGLSAVTSGTYHTALGYNAGDE
-1368 VILGRLAYQA
+1368 ITTG
-1378 GDNAS
+1378 
-1383 NVVIGIQA
+1383 
-1391 GYANN
+1391 
-1396 GAENVFIGGYA
+1396 
-1407 GRSATISNTV
+1407 T
-1417 AIGYSALYNCTANAN
+1417 NCTA
-1432 VAIGQQA
+1432 
-1439 AESTTSGAGN
+1439 
-1449 TVLGYHALKDNT
+1449 
-1461 TGNANVAIGQQALT
+1461 
-1475 SSTDAAY
+1475 
-1482 SVAIGHEAGY
+1482 IGH
-1492 GVTTGDFNV
+1492 
-1501 VIGDRAGRVLAAGAE
+1501 
-1516 NTLIGAQT
+1516 
-1524 GYDLTGGNY
+1524 
-1533 NTCIGFKNL
+1533 
-1542 FAATSGE
+1542 
-1549 FNTSMGFAALN
+1549 
-1560 QSTTSENAAFGA
+1560 
-1572 YAMHYS
+1572 
-1578 TSAQNGAAFGFKA
+1578 
-1591 LFSQTTAE
+1591 
-1599 GNTAFGFQCMEAVS
+1599 
-1613 TGAKNTA
+1613 
-1620 VGRSAGDSINTGSE
+1620 
-1634 HTMLGYQAGDE
+1634 
-1645 LTTGSNCIAIGYA
+1645 A
-1658 AGSGSSPRQ
+1658 AGSGSSPRH

-1787 ILKNK
+1787 LLKNK

>member
-65 PAPVAGQE
+65 PAPLAGQE

-128 VHTSGSEITFN
+128 VHTSGSQITFN

-310 GTTINASSNNN
+310 GSTISASSNNT
-321 TNTITLAAINRVN
+321 TNVITLEAINRVN

-440 RGTFRADTGEILSG
+440 RGTFNAATGEILSG

-505 AAANADASVVTGWS
+505 AAANANASVVTGWS

-581 VSYSAMTTSTLGL
+581 VSYSAMTTSALGL

-674 SLGTPAANDELMI
+674 SLGTPAADDELMI

-725 GAAGFTFA
+725 GATGFTFA
-733 GGANGAIT
+733 GGANGAVT
-741 MGGALTVAGD
+741 MGGNLTVSGNVNT
-751 SIFGGTVI
+751 GGTPSI
-759 EDPNSLARKIEIA
+759 TPNTNFDTLVVTESAHSGIT
-772 AASPV
+772 
-777 GLILNDTRDTHPIT
+777 ILS
-791 LANEGAVLNLKY
+791 G
-803 NTTSM
+803 NTS
-808 LSIDGAS
+808 DGAIYFGDPDFNGAGQIKYS
-815 TNATFAGDVI
+815 HASNSMTFTTDNDNATLTLDDGYNATFTGD
-825 QSGTS
+825 
-830 KSLKYWRR
+830 
-838 LWADA
+838 
-843 NNDWGLNNNAGTGV
+843 
-857 ISVSGMGTPSTST
+857 
-870 TTFTGSVIANNTSK
+870 
-884 IEKAQITTQFDTSS
+884 
-898 FLRLHPSATTNSG
+898 
-911 GYTNMIFGTDTANN
+911 
-925 YGVAIGGRRAGT
+925 
-937 DGEPSFS
+937 
-944 MRMLNDS
+944 
-951 ITGTEVL
+951 
-958 NISNSGTATFAG
+958 
-970 KINIT
+970 
-975 QNSGDFILEN
+975 
-985 TGSGHAS
+985 
-992 LTTGSSKDLNI
+992 
-1003 SSSSGNVYINNNT
+1003 
-1016 TFAGK
+1016 
-1021 VGIGGKAP
+1021 VGIGGTGLYTTTRALNLPGKGISFKNDVSGSNNNWSYIYNTATASTSNLVFATGAALTALTLEHDGDAIFAEKVGVGGKTP
-1029 TYGITLAQGTGV
+1029 SYGITLAQGSGAG
-1041 NNKIAWTDVTP
+1041 NKIAWTDVTP
-1052 NFRASIFAD
+1052 TFAASIYANNTNDKLTFATKNG
-1061 SSDDKFKIATG
+1061 S
-1072 NASSVETIAIEIDTS
+1072 NAETVALEIDTS
-1087 QKANFTG
+1087 QNATFAGTVETTTLRTDVVNNKANSANIIYRSGTDTIVGGGSGSNKVYVADSGYVGIGEDAPGTLLGLKSPLANTSIITLKCSKNDSSWTVGDKIGGINFFGEDGSGQGAGIKGSINYIVTSTSGGSNAMTFNVAGTANNQQALRIRGTG
-1094 NLQAP
+1094 C
-1099 RIGIGAV
+1099 IGIG
-1106 NASFN
+1106 S
-1111 LYNNGTTYLNG
+1111 
-1122 DVTIDANTLFS
+1122 
-1133 GNNVDIKGSNAGNT
+1133 
-1147 QIRIAD
+1147 
-1153 STGTLG
+1153 
-1159 SNSFDLINDGAA
+1159 DG
-1171 AYVWNRKQTDLNFAT
+1171 F
-1186 YGSLRMKIRASGT
+1186 
-1199 VGIGANGGYDS
+1199 DS
-1210 QMLSIDAGVLDG
+1210 QKLTIAAGTLDG
-1222 AIYATSSDAN
+1222 AIYATSTDAN
-1232 CFASFRDGNSSA
+1232 CFASFRDNSSSV
-1244 NIEYGAVGNDHVL
+1244 NVEYGAVGNDHVL
-1257 RKDAA
+1257 RKDGS

-1277 SVNRAS
+1277 SVNKAS

-1295 TGASNN
+1295 AGASNN

-1396 GAENVFIGGYA
+1396 GAENVFVGGYA

-1787 ILKNK
+1787 LLKNK

>member
-1 MARIGSYPIDAVIQ
+1 MARIGSYPIDAVVH

-84 WTTIPVYTLDVPT
+84 WTTIPVYTLDVPA

-128 VHTSGSEITFN
+128 VHTSGSQITFN

-149 STASPAAGASV
+149 SAASPAAGASV

-173 ITAIDVKTV
+173 VTAIDVKTV

-241 WQINNVNQDGYVPK
+241 WQANTVNTEGYVSK

-267 GNGNPGWTF
+267 ANGNPGWTF

-291 ASTGIVL
+291 ASTGVVL

-305 IVKGD
+305 IIKGD
-310 GTTINASSNNN
+310 GSTINASSNNT

-334 TTYTLPVAAGAANT
+334 TTYTLPVAAGGANT

-364 FNGTANKIAISET
+364 FNGTANKISISET
-377 VGNNGDITIGMPDDV
+377 AGNNGDITIGMPDDV

-410 QVTIPQ
+410 QITIPQ
-416 TPTADTDAASKKYV
+416 TPVADTDAASKKYV

-454 VSSGSKLYNCPGGAG
+454 VNSGSKLYNCPGGAG

-557 LSATGTKNNTTFLRG
+557 LSATGTKDGTTFLRG

-607 ESQSTTAARTY
+607 ESQSTTANRTY

-643 TASGATTALSGLTS
+643 TASGATTALSGLSS

-665 IGLDINGRA
+665 IGLDIHGRA
-674 SLGTPAANDELMI
+674 SLGTPASDDELMI

-733 GGANGAIT
+733 GGANGAVT
-741 MGGALTVAGD
+741 MGGTLTVAGD
-751 SIFGGTVI
+751 VS
-759 EDPNSLARKIEIA
+759 S
-772 AASPV
+772 
-777 GLILNDTRDTHPIT
+777 
-791 LANEGAVLNLKY
+791 
-803 NTTSM
+803 
-808 LSIDGAS
+808 
-815 TNATFAGDVI
+815 
-825 QSGTS
+825 SGTS

-843 NNDWGLNNNAGTGV
+843 NNDWGLNNNAGSAV
-857 ISVSGMGTPSTST
+857 ISVSGMGTPSTSS
-870 TTFTGSVIANNTSK
+870 TTFAGSIIANDTSK
-884 IEKAQITTQFDTSS
+884 IEKAQVTTQFDTSS
-898 FLRLHPSATTNSG
+898 FLRLHPSATTNSS

-925 YGVAIGGRRAGT
+925 YGVAIGGRREGT
-937 DGEPSFS
+937 DGTPTFS

-970 KINIT
+970 KVIVGKDSSNALEVFS
-975 QNSGDFILEN
+975 SGDTEIGFSYATQGNIYAKIIGDITTASPLAGELAFQTA
-985 TGSGHAS
+985 TGGT
-992 LTTGSSKDLNI
+992 LTERMRID
-1003 SSSSGNVYINNNT
+1003 SSGNVKVGRSSGYGSSRIQSFINNTAN
-1016 TFAGK
+1016 FASSSFLAADSTNMAAGVGGEIVFIGK
-1021 VGIGGKAP
+1021 YA
-1029 TYGITLAQGTGV
+1029 TGV
-1041 NNKIAWTDVTP
+1041 DDYAFYGGIKGFKENATDNNTACALGFYTRP
-1052 NFRASIFAD
+1052 
-1061 SSDDKFKIATG
+1061 TG
-1072 NASSVETIAIEIDTS
+1072 TLPTERMRITSGGDT
-1087 QKANFTG
+1087 Q
-1094 NLQAP
+1094 
-1099 RIGIGAV
+1099 I
-1106 NASFN
+1106 
-1111 LYNNGTTYLNG
+1111 
-1122 DVTIDANTLFS
+1122 S
-1133 GNNVDIKGSNAGNT
+1133 GNNLDIKGTSVGNT
-1147 QIRIAD
+1147 SIRIND
-1153 STGTLG
+1153 STGTVG
-1159 SNSFDLINDGAA
+1159 TNSFELINDGTA

-1210 QMLSIDAGVLDG
+1210 QMLSIDAGTLDG
-1222 AIYATSSDAN
+1222 AIYATSTDAN
-1232 CFASFRDGNSSA
+1232 CFASFRDGNSNA

-1257 RKDAA
+1257 RKDGS

-1277 SVNRAS
+1277 SVNKAS

-1295 TGASNN
+1295 AGSSNN
-1301 AFGYEALSDITSGT
+1301 AFGYEALSDITTGT

-1326 SINTGVK
+1326 SINTGTK

-1348 ASNTV
+1348 NSNTV
-1353 IGVNAGDSLVSADNN
+1353 IGVNAGDSLVSAANN
-1368 VILGRLAYQA
+1368 TIIGRLAYQA

-1383 NVVIGIQA
+1383 NVMIGMQA
-1391 GYANN
+1391 GYSNN
-1396 GAENVFIGGYA
+1396 GAENVFVGGYA

-1439 AESTTSGAGN
+1439 MESSTSGSGN
-1449 TVLGYHALKDNT
+1449 TAIGYHVLKDNT
-1461 TGNANVAIGQQALT
+1461 SGTANVAVGQQALGT
-1475 SSTDAAY
+1475 STTADF
-1482 SVAIGHEAGY
+1482 SVVIGHEAGY
-1492 GVTTGDFNV
+1492 GVTTGDHNIL
-1501 VIGDRAGRVLAAGAE
+1501 IGDRAGRILAAGAE

-1524 GYDLTGGNY
+1524 GYNLSGGNY
-1533 NTCIGFKNL
+1533 NTCVGFKNL
-1542 FAATSGE
+1542 FAAAAGN

-1560 QSTTSENAAFGA
+1560 QSTTSENVAFGA
-1572 YAMHYS
+1572 YACHYS
-1578 TSAQNGAAFGFKA
+1578 TSATNSAAFGFKA

-1634 HTMLGYQAGDE
+1634 HTLLGYQAGDE
-1645 LTTGSNCIAIGYA
+1645 ITTGSNCIAIGYA
-1658 AGSGSSPRQ
+1658 AGSGSSPRH

-1699 KINFGDVPHG
+1699 KINFSDVPHG
-1709 LDFVNKLKPTSYDLR
+1709 LDFVNKLKPTSYNLR

>member
-52 GATALADGKKGLV
+52 GATNLLPGKKGLV
-65 PAPVAGQE
+65 PAPLAGQE

-128 VHTSGSEITFN
+128 VHTSGSQITFN

-255 GQANANKFWATD
+255 GTANANKFWATD
-267 GNGNPGWTF
+267 ANGNPGWTF

-310 GTTINASSNNN
+310 GSTISASSNNN

-454 VSSGSKLYNCPGGAG
+454 VNSGSKLYNCPGGAG

-505 AAANADASVVTGWS
+505 AAANANASVVTGWS

-581 VSYSAMTTSTLGL
+581 VSYSAMTTSALGL
-594 GKIKYDFGSTPAA
+594 GKIKYNFGSTPAA

-643 TASGATTALSGLTS
+643 TASGAATALSGLSS

-674 SLGTPAANDELMI
+674 SLGSPAGDDELMI

-725 GAAGFTFA
+725 GATGFTFA
-733 GGANGAIT
+733 GGANGAVT
-741 MGGALTVAGD
+741 MGGNLTVSGNVNT
-751 SIFGGTVI
+751 GGTPSI
-759 EDPNSLARKIEIA
+759 TPNTNFDTLVVTESAHSGIT
-772 AASPV
+772 
-777 GLILNDTRDTHPIT
+777 ILS
-791 LANEGAVLNLKY
+791 G
-803 NTTSM
+803 NTS
-808 LSIDGAS
+808 DGAIYFGDPDFNGAGQIKYS
-815 TNATFAGDVI
+815 HASNSMTFTTDNDNATLTLDDGYNATFTGD
-825 QSGTS
+825 
-830 KSLKYWRR
+830 
-838 LWADA
+838 
-843 NNDWGLNNNAGTGV
+843 
-857 ISVSGMGTPSTST
+857 
-870 TTFTGSVIANNTSK
+870 
-884 IEKAQITTQFDTSS
+884 
-898 FLRLHPSATTNSG
+898 
-911 GYTNMIFGTDTANN
+911 
-925 YGVAIGGRRAGT
+925 
-937 DGEPSFS
+937 
-944 MRMLNDS
+944 
-951 ITGTEVL
+951 
-958 NISNSGTATFAG
+958 
-970 KINIT
+970 
-975 QNSGDFILEN
+975 
-985 TGSGHAS
+985 
-992 LTTGSSKDLNI
+992 
-1003 SSSSGNVYINNNT
+1003 
-1016 TFAGK
+1016 
-1021 VGIGGKAP
+1021 VGIGGTGLYTTTRALNLPGKGISFKNDVSGSNNNWSYIYNTATASTSNLVFATGAALTALTLEHDGDAIFAEKVGVGGKTP
-1029 TYGITLAQGTGV
+1029 SYGITLAQGSGAG
-1041 NNKIAWTDVTP
+1041 NKIAWTDVTP
-1052 NFRASIFAD
+1052 TFAASIYANNTNDKLTFATKNG
-1061 SSDDKFKIATG
+1061 S
-1072 NASSVETIAIEIDTS
+1072 NAETVALEIDTS
-1087 QKANFTG
+1087 QNATFAGTVETTTLRTDVVNNKANSANIIYRSGTDTIVGGGSGSNKVYVADSGYVGIGEDAPGTLLGLKSPLANTSIITLKCSKNDSSWTVGDKIGGINFFGEDGSGQGAGIKGSINYIVTSTSGGSNAMTFNVAGTANNQQALRIRGTG
-1094 NLQAP
+1094 C
-1099 RIGIGAV
+1099 IGIG
-1106 NASFN
+1106 S
-1111 LYNNGTTYLNG
+1111 
-1122 DVTIDANTLFS
+1122 
-1133 GNNVDIKGSNAGNT
+1133 
-1147 QIRIAD
+1147 
-1153 STGTLG
+1153 
-1159 SNSFDLINDGAA
+1159 DG
-1171 AYVWNRKQTDLNFAT
+1171 F
-1186 YGSLRMKIRASGT
+1186 
-1199 VGIGANGGYDS
+1199 DS
-1210 QMLSIDAGVLDG
+1210 QKLTIAAGTLDG
-1222 AIYATSSDAN
+1222 AIYATSTDAN
-1232 CFASFRDGNSSA
+1232 CFASFRDNSSSV
-1244 NIEYGAVGNDHVL
+1244 NVEYGAVGNDHVL
-1257 RKDAA
+1257 RKDGS

-1277 SVNRAS
+1277 SVNKAS

-1295 TGASNN
+1295 AGASNN

-1396 GAENVFIGGYA
+1396 GAENVFVGGYA

-1787 ILKNK
+1787 LLKNK